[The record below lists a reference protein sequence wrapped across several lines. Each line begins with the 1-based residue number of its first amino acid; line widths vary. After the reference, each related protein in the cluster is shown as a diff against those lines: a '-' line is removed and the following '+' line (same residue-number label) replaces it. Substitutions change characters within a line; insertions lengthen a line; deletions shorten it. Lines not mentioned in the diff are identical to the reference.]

1 MKYIMGGMDKENRC
15 SFYTVDEVAEILK
28 ISRRTVLKLIYEK
41 KIKAIKIG
49 NRWRI
54 PAQDFKIKLCD
65 LDRNRKYK
73 NTKVQINRALICN
86 IEWVKIKKEELN
98 KTYPQKYTCVDL
110 FSGAGGLSLGF
121 ELAGFQ
127 CIAALDIYS
136 EAVETYKY
144 NFPNVKVFKAD
155 IRRKDVK
162 ESLIKF
168 VKEKLKEMNKKT
180 LDVLIGGPPCQGFSL
195 AGFRLVEDPRNNLY
209 KDFLEIANEL
219 KPKFI
224 VIENVE
230 GLRSFLN
237 GKVEEKIL
245 QDLKK
250 IGYCS
255 SVATL
260 NAVWYGVPQYRKR
273 VIFIAN
279 NRTNK
284 NFYPKPIFLPN
295 EYKTVK
301 DAIEDLL
308 DHPEDRNFNHIF
320 TKHKKDTIER
330 LKKVPQGGTLYPNFQ
345 DAWKRPYWNKPA
357 PTVKENHG
365 GVHIH
370 PLLPRVMTPRELAR
384 LQSFPDTF
392 IFKGSKKH
400 QLIQIGNAVPPLMAK
415 AIALAIRKYL
425 ERLP

>member
-1 MKYIMGGMDKENRC
+1 MDKSC
-15 SFYTVDEVAEILK
+15 SKFYTVDEVAELLK
-28 ISRRTVLKLIYEK
+28 VSRRTVLKLIYSK
-41 KIKAIKIG
+41 QIKAVKIG

-54 PAQDFKIKLCD
+54 PLQDFHLKICQFDKTQ
-65 LDRNRKYK
+65 
-73 NTKVQINRALICN
+73 TKKETNSKKTTL
-86 IEWVKIKKEELN
+86 IEWISITKEDLYN
-98 KTYPQKYTCVDL
+98 IHPSTFACVDL

-121 ELAGFQ
+121 EWAGFK
-127 CIAALDIYS
+127 CIAALDIYN
-136 EAVETYKY
+136 EALETYKH
-144 NFPNVKVFKAD
+144 NFPNTKVFKGD
-155 IRRKDVK
+155 IRKSSVK
-162 ESLIKF
+162 KTLVNF
-168 VKEKLKEMNKKT
+168 VKEYLKKT
-180 LDVLIGGPPCQGFSL
+180 QQDTLDALIGGPPCQGFSL

-209 KDFLEIANEL
+209 KDFLEIAYEL
-219 KPKFI
+219 QPKFI

-245 QDLKK
+245 MDLES
-250 IGYCS
+250 IGYQP

-279 NRTNK
+279 KLGIPNP
-284 NFYPKPIFLPN
+284 YPKPIYLPN

-301 DAIEDLL
+301 EAIEDLIN
-308 DHPEDRNFNHIF
+308 HPEDKEFNHIF
-320 TKHKKDTIER
+320 TRHKKETIEK
-330 LKKVPQGGTLYPNFQ
+330 LKIVPQGGNLYPHFQ
-345 DAWKRPYWNKPA
+345 DSWKRPFWDKPA

-392 IFKGSKKH
+392 LFKGSKKH

-415 AIALAIRKYL
+415 AIALALKKKL
-425 ERLP
+425 ETLNLNKD

>member
-1 MKYIMGGMDKENRC
+1 MTEQC
-15 SFYTVDEVAEILK
+15 PQFYTVDEVAKILK
-28 ISRRTVLKLIYEK
+28 VSRRTILRLIYSK
-41 KIKAIKIG
+41 QIKAVKIG

-54 PAQDFKIKLCD
+54 PHQDFHLKVCQLQQEYKTAS
-65 LDRNRKYK
+65 KSKSKKEK
-73 NTKVQINRALICN
+73 NTL
-86 IEWVKIKKEELN
+86 IEWIPITKQELKN
-98 KTYPQKYTCVDL
+98 IYPSTYTCVDL

-121 ELAGFQ
+121 EWAGFK
-127 CIAALDIYS
+127 CIAALDIYT
-136 EAVETYKY
+136 EAVETYKF
-144 NFPNVKVFKAD
+144 NFPTTKVFKGD
-155 IRRKDVK
+155 IRNPLTKK
-162 ESLIKF
+162 SLIKF
-168 VKEKLKEMNKKT
+168 VKDNLEKENRNS

-209 KDFLEIANEL
+209 KDFLEIAYEL
-219 KPKFI
+219 QPKFI

-245 QDLKK
+245 MDLES
-250 IGYCS
+250 IGYQAS
-255 SVATL
+255 IATL
-260 NAVWYGVPQYRKR
+260 NAVWYGVAQYRKR

-279 NRTNK
+279 KFGIANP
-284 NFYPKPIFLPN
+284 YPKPIYLPN

-301 DAIEDLL
+301 DAIEDLMN
-308 DHPEDRNFNHIF
+308 HPEDREFNHIF
-320 TKHKKDTIER
+320 TRHKKETIEK
-330 LKKVPQGGTLYPNFQ
+330 LKSIPQGGNLYPHFQ
-345 DAWKRPYWNKPA
+345 DSWKRPFWNKPA

-415 AIALAIRKYL
+415 AIALALRKKL
-425 ERLP
+425 ETL